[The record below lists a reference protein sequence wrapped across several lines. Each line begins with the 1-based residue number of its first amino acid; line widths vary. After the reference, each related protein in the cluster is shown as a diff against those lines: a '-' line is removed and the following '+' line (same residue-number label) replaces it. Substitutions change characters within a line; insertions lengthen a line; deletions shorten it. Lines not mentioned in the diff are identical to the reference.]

1 MPRLRIRIDFDPSGP
16 DRQLGP
22 GKIGLLEHVAETGS
36 ISAGGRAMGM
46 SYRRAWLLIDSL
58 NRCFREKVI
67 ETRHGGTQGGGAAL
81 TPFGQVSVNLDRRY
95 QGTGLGL
102 PLVKSLIELHGG
114 RLEIESALGQGTRVG
129 LCFPANRVERP
140 LADSQSAL
148 PAAE

>member
-67 ETRHGGTQGGGAAL
+67 ETRHGGTQGGGAVL
-81 TPFGQVSVNLDRRY
+81 TPFGQM
-95 QGTGLGL
+95 
-102 PLVKSLIELHGG
+102 LIEEFRAIEQEAAAIVAR
-114 RLEIESALGQGTRVG
+114 RLAALEAATTE
-129 LCFPANRVERP
+129 PD
-140 LADSQSAL
+140 DSDAAR
-148 PAAE
+148 PAAAVAGDV

>member
-81 TPFGQVSVNLDRRY
+81 TPFGQLLVEQFRAIEQEATAAVARRLAALEAATAEPDD
-95 QGTGLGL
+95 GADGHAD
-102 PLVKSLIELHGG
+102 VADG
-114 RLEIESALGQGTRVG
+114 RSA
-129 LCFPANRVERP
+129 P
-140 LADSQSAL
+140 
-148 PAAE
+148 